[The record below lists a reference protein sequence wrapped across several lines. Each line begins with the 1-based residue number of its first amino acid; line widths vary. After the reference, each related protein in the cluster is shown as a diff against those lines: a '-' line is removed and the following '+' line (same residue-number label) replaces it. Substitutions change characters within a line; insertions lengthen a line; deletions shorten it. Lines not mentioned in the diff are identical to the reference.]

1 MEVMPNTMFYNY
13 LVKYEAEELHIPEEH
28 KKYSNFIEV
37 NFKVQHLLLN
47 NAFS

>member
-13 LVKYEAEELHIPEEH
+13 LVKYEAEELNIPDEH

-37 NFKVQHLLLN
+37 NFKVQHLLLK